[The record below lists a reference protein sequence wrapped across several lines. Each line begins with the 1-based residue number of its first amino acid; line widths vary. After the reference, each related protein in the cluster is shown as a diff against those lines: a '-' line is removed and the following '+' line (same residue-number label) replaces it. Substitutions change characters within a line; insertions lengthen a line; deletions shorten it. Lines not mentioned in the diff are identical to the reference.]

1 MQKTKVRYLKR
12 YAVCA
17 VLILLVFIFF
27 TKSSVCA
34 SGAKK
39 GIYFCIDT
47 VIPAVF
53 PFAVICKL
61 LVYSNAFYGRG
72 IFFLGAVCSS
82 PCCASIVCD
91 MYKEGKINKKTAETL
106 SSYTNNLTP
115 TFVTGFAG
123 SYALSSAYKGF
134 LIYVICIF
142 SSFLYGLLFKKD
154 IKKACGELSFF
165 PSSFTKAVTEGGKS
179 VISVCG
185 YVVFFS
191 VICEFL
197 SLYISTPTTVF
208 FITSF
213 LEITT
218 GTANAAM
225 IRGMISERLLFAVLS
240 FFVSFTGICT
250 QLQVI
255 SQLHAASLDCI
266 PFIVGKAVQG
276 VLSFAIS
283 YIVYGII
290 FG

>member
-1 MQKTKVRYLKR
+1 MQKAKVHFLKR
-12 YAVCA
+12 YTVCT
-17 VLILLVFIFF
+17 VLILFVFLFF
-27 TKSSVCA
+27 IKSNICSE
-34 SGAKK
+34 GAKK
-39 GIYFCIDT
+39 GIFLCLDT

-82 PCCASIVCD
+82 PCCAAIVCD
-91 MYKEGKINKKTAETL
+91 MYKSGKISKKTAEAL

-123 SYALSSAYKGF
+123 AYALSSAYKGF

-142 SSFLYGLLFKKD
+142 SSFLYGLFLKKD
-154 IKKACGELSFF
+154 IKKTYGELSFF
-165 PSSFTKAVTEGGKS
+165 PSSFTKAVTEGVKS
-179 VISVCG
+179 VIFVCG

-197 SLYISTPTTVF
+197 SFYVRTPQAVF
-208 FITSF
+208 LITSLF
-213 LEITT
+213 EITA
-218 GTANAAM
+218 GVANAAM
-225 IRGMISERLLFAVLS
+225 IKGVISERLLFSLLA

-255 SQLHAASLDCI
+255 SHLHRASLGFI
-266 PFIVGKAVQG
+266 PFIIGKAVQS
-276 VLSFAIS
+276 VLSFAIA

-290 FG
+290 FV